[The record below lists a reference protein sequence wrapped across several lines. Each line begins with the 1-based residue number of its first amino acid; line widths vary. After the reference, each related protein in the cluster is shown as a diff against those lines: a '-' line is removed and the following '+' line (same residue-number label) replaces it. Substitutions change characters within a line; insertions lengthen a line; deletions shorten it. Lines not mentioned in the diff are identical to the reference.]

1 MSFSVTLIT
10 VATMLLYAVPGYL
23 LVKGRLLPKESISAF
38 ATLLLYACAPFQTI
52 YAIQQLD
59 FSMYMLKYLILTLV
73 LGLVLMG
80 GTLGVVYFVLRKRQ
94 QDVRYRICTVAA
106 AMGNCGFMGIPLLE
120 ALLPDYPQAV
130 GFASMFFMA
139 MNILMWTLV
148 SFIITRD
155 RRYISLK
162 KVFVNPSVIAMGVA
176 LVLFFGRIR
185 LTGQISELVVT
196 LNKMS
201 TVVCM
206 LILGM
211 RLALVPI
218 KPMFTSGVQYAAI
231 ALKLFAFP
239 LAALALCSLLPV
251 EREFAM
257 GIYIICCAPTGN
269 MVLSFAELLGEGQ
282 DTAANVV
289 LLSTLLSMLTIPL
302 MLMLI

>member
-80 GTLGVVYFVLRKRQ
+80 GTLGVVYFVLRKHQ

-162 KVFVNPSVIAMGVA
+162 KVFVNPSVISMGVA

-185 LTGQISELVVT
+185 LTGKISELVIT

-218 KPMFTSGVQYAAI
+218 KPMFTSGIQYVAI
-231 ALKLFAFP
+231 ALKLFVFP
-239 LAALALCSLLPV
+239 LAALAICSLLPV

>member
-80 GTLGVVYFVLRKRQ
+80 GTLGIVYFVLRKRQ

-218 KPMFTSGVQYAAI
+218 KPMFTSGIQYVAI
-231 ALKLFAFP
+231 ALKLFVFP
-239 LAALALCSLLPV
+239 LAALAICSLLPV

>member
-59 FSMYMLKYLILTLV
+59 FSMYMLKYLIQTLV

-185 LTGQISELVVT
+185 LTGKISELVIT

-218 KPMFTSGVQYAAI
+218 KPMFTSGIQYVAI
-231 ALKLFAFP
+231 ALKLFVFP
-239 LAALALCSLLPV
+239 LAALAICSLLPV

>member
-52 YAIQQLD
+52 YALQQLD

-185 LTGQISELVVT
+185 LTGKISELVIT

-218 KPMFTSGVQYAAI
+218 KPMFTSGIQYVAI
-231 ALKLFAFP
+231 ALKLFVFP
-239 LAALALCSLLPV
+239 LAALAICSLLPV

>member
-1 MSFSVTLIT
+1 M
-10 VATMLLYAVPGYL
+10 GKYL
-23 LVKGRLLPKESISAF
+23 LKRMISSVL
-38 ATLLLYACAPFQTI
+38 TLLV
-52 YAIQQLD
+52 
-59 FSMYMLKYLILTLV
+59 ILTVVFVLLRQMPIEGYFDNFDKLDNSMIAARLTQ
-73 LGLVLMG
+73 LGLDQPLHKQLLSFFG
-80 GTLGVVYFVLRKRQ
+80 GLLHGDLGTSS
-94 QDVRYRICTVAA
+94 RYSVGAPIS
-106 AMGNCGFMGIPLLE
+106 GIIAQKAPISIILGLL
-120 ALLPDYPQAV
+120 
-130 GFASMFFMA
+130 S
-139 MNILMWTLV
+139 
-148 SFIITRD
+148 
-155 RRYISLK
+155 
-162 KVFVNPSVIAMGVA
+162 MGVA

-185 LTGQISELVVT
+185 LTGQISELVIT

-218 KPMFTSGVQYAAI
+218 RPMFTSGIQYVAI

-239 LAALALCSLLPV
+239 LAALAICSLLPV

-302 MLMLI
+302 MLLRRMRRGMTQEELADRMGVHQFRAARL

>member
-1 MSFSVTLIT
+1 MSFNVTLIT

-23 LVKGRLLPKESISAF
+23 LVKGKLLPKESISAF

-52 YAIQQLD
+52 YALQQLD

-80 GTLGVVYFVLRKRQ
+80 GTLGVVYFALRKRQ
-94 QDVRYRICTVAA
+94 QDVRFRICTVAA

-120 ALLPDYPQAV
+120 VLLPDYPQAV

-185 LTGQISELVVT
+185 LTGKISELVIT

-218 KPMFTSGVQYAAI
+218 KPMFTSGIQYVAI
-231 ALKLFAFP
+231 ALKLFVFP
-239 LAALALCSLLPV
+239 LAALAICSLLPV

-289 LLSTLLSMLTIPL
+289 LLSTLLSMFTIPL
-302 MLMLI
+302 MLLLI

>member
-80 GTLGVVYFVLRKRQ
+80 GTLGIVYFVLRKRQ

-162 KVFVNPSVIAMGVA
+162 KVFVNPSVLAMGVA

-185 LTGQISELVVT
+185 LTGKISELVIT

-218 KPMFTSGVQYAAI
+218 KPMFTSGIQYVAI
-231 ALKLFAFP
+231 ALKLFVFP
-239 LAALALCSLLPV
+239 LAALAICSLLPV

>member
-80 GTLGVVYFVLRKRQ
+80 GTLGIVYFVLRKRQ

-162 KVFVNPSVIAMGVA
+162 KVFINPSVIAMGVA
-176 LVLFFGRIR
+176 LMLFFGRIR
-185 LTGQISELVVT
+185 LTGQISDLVTT

-218 KPMFTSGVQYAAI
+218 KPMFTSGIQYVAI
-231 ALKLFAFP
+231 ALKLFVFP
-239 LAALALCSLLPV
+239 LAALAICSLLPV
-251 EREFAM
+251 EREFTMAL
-257 GIYIICCAPTGN
+257 YIICCVPTGN

>member
-23 LVKGRLLPKESISAF
+23 LVKGRLLPKESTSAF

-185 LTGQISELVVT
+185 LTGKISELVIT

-218 KPMFTSGVQYAAI
+218 KPMFTSGIQYVAI
-231 ALKLFAFP
+231 ALKLFVFP
-239 LAALALCSLLPV
+239 LAALAICSLLPV

>member
-10 VATMLLYAVPGYL
+10 VATMLLYAVPGFL
-23 LVKGRLLPKESISAF
+23 LVKGKLLPKESISAF

-52 YAIQQLD
+52 YALQQLD

-80 GTLGVVYFVLRKRQ
+80 GTLGVVYFVLRKHQ

-185 LTGQISELVVT
+185 LTGKISELVIT

-218 KPMFTSGVQYAAI
+218 KPMFTSGIQYVAI
-231 ALKLFAFP
+231 ALKLFVFP
-239 LAALALCSLLPV
+239 LAALAICSLLPV

>member
-185 LTGQISELVVT
+185 LTGKISELVIT

-218 KPMFTSGVQYAAI
+218 KPMFTSGIQYVAI
-231 ALKLFAFP
+231 ALKLFVFP
-239 LAALALCSLLPV
+239 LAALAICSLLPV

>member
-80 GTLGVVYFVLRKRQ
+80 GTLGVVYFVLRKHQ

-185 LTGQISELVVT
+185 LTGKISELVIT

-218 KPMFTSGVQYAAI
+218 KPMFTSGIQYVAI
-231 ALKLFAFP
+231 ALKLFVFP
-239 LAALALCSLLPV
+239 LAALAICSLLPV

>member
-80 GTLGVVYFVLRKRQ
+80 GTLGIVYFVLRKRQ

-185 LTGQISELVVT
+185 LTGKISELVIT

-218 KPMFTSGVQYAAI
+218 KPMFTSGIQYVAI
-231 ALKLFAFP
+231 ALKLFVFP
-239 LAALALCSLLPV
+239 LAALAICSLLPV